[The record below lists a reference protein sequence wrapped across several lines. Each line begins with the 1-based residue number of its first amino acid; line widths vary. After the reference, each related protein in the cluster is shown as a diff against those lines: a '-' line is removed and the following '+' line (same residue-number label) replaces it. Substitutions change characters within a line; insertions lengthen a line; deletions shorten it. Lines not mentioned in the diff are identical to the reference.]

1 MADAGV
7 CSTRIL
13 LVVWP
18 KKKFHAIEFPVK
30 SELSSR
36 VCPRKSM
43 FAPIR
48 IHDIPHSGTTPAL
61 LDVLSLQR
69 ETAGSRRPKKPALP

>member
-1 MADAGV
+1 
-7 CSTRIL
+7 
-13 LVVWP
+13 
-18 KKKFHAIEFPVK
+18 VK

-48 IHDIPHSGTTPAL
+48 IHDISHSGTTPAL